1 MLKYKYVLDSRNFS
15 DVEAFQEYLNKMGKK
30 GYELVQWQL
39 IDIGGFMAFNNRL
52 QPVGNVL
59 SILITWKIEDHDS

>member
-1 MLKYKYVLDSRNFS
+1 MLKYKYIIDSGNFS
-15 DVEAFQEYLNKMGKK
+15 SIEEFQAYLNRMGKK

-39 IDIGGFMAFNNRL
+39 VNFVNCCSKI
-52 QPVGNVL
+52 QPTSDTL

>member
-1 MLKYKYVLDSRNFS
+1 MLKYKYIIDSGNFS
-15 DVEAFQEYLNKMGKK
+15 SIEEFQAYLNRMGKK

-39 IDIGGFMAFNNRL
+39 VNFVNCLTKI
-52 QPVGNVL
+52 QPTSNTL

>member
-1 MLKYKYVLDSRNFS
+1 MLKFKYSIDAGNFS
-15 DVEAFQEYLNKMGKK
+15 SIEEFQAYLNRMGKK

-39 IDIGGFMAFNNRL
+39 VNFVNCCSTI
-52 QPVGNVL
+52 QPTSDTL

>member
-1 MLKYKYVLDSRNFS
+1 MLKFKYIIDSRNFS
-15 DVEAFQEYLNKMGKK
+15 SIEEFQAYLNRNGAK

-39 IDIGGFMAFNNRL
+39 VNFVNCCIKI
-52 QPVGNVL
+52 QPISNVL

>member
-1 MLKYKYVLDSRNFS
+1 MLKFKYIIDSVNFS
-15 DVEAFQEYLNKMGKK
+15 SIEEFQAHLNRMGKK

-39 IDIGGFMAFNNRL
+39 VNFINCCSTI
-52 QPVGNVL
+52 QPISNIL

>member
-1 MLKYKYVLDSRNFS
+1 MLKYKYVIDSGNFS
-15 DVEAFQEYLNKMGKK
+15 SIEAFQEYLNRMGKK

-39 IDIGGFMAFNNRL
+39 VNFVNCITKI
-52 QPVGNVL
+52 QPTSDTL

>member
-1 MLKYKYVLDSRNFS
+1 MLKYKYVVDSGNFS
-15 DVEAFQEYLNKMGKK
+15 NVEAFQEYLNRMGKK

-39 IDIGGFMAFNNRL
+39 VNFVNCLTKI
-52 QPVGNVL
+52 QPTSNTL

>member
-1 MLKYKYVLDSRNFS
+1 MLKFKYTIDGGNFS
-15 DVEAFQEYLNKMGKK
+15 SIEEFQAYLNRMGAK

-39 IDIGGFMAFNNRL
+39 VNTGLMDYNNQI
-52 QPVGNVL
+52 QPISNVL

>member
-1 MLKYKYVLDSRNFS
+1 MLKFKYSIDGGNLSS
-15 DVEAFQEYLNKMGKK
+15 IEEFQAYLNRMGAK

-39 IDIGGFMAFNNRL
+39 VNFINCCSTI
-52 QPVGNVL
+52 QPVSNTL

>member
-1 MLKYKYVLDSRNFS
+1 MLKYKYIIDSGNFS
-15 DVEAFQEYLNKMGKK
+15 SIEECQAYFNRMGKK

-39 IDIGGFMAFNNRL
+39 VNFVNCLTKI
-52 QPVGNVL
+52 QPTSDTL

>member
-1 MLKYKYVLDSRNFS
+1 MLKYKYVIDSGNFS
-15 DVEAFQEYLNKMGKK
+15 SIEAFQAYLNRMGKK

-39 IDIGGFMAFNNRL
+39 VNFVNCCIKI
-52 QPVGNVL
+52 QPTSDTL

>member
-1 MLKYKYVLDSRNFS
+1 MLKFKYVIDSENFS
-15 DVEAFQEYLNKMGKK
+15 NIEAFQEYMNKMGKK

-39 IDIGGFMAFNNRL
+39 VNTGFWACNNRI
-52 QPVGNVL
+52 QPIGNVL

>member
-1 MLKYKYVLDSRNFS
+1 MLKYKYIIDSGNFS
-15 DVEAFQEYLNKMGKK
+15 SIEEFQAYLNRMGKK

-39 IDIGGFMAFNNRL
+39 VNFVNCCSTI
-52 QPVGNVL
+52 QPTSNTL

>member
-1 MLKYKYVLDSRNFS
+1 MLKFKYIIDSGNFS
-15 DVEAFQEYLNKMGKK
+15 SIEAFQEYLNRMGNK

-39 IDIGGFMAFNNRL
+39 VNFVNCCSKI
-52 QPVGNVL
+52 QPTSGTL